1 MTDLKYLTSSIYPLL
16 EYKEQEPYIEVEE
29 M

>member
-1 MTDLKYLTSSIYPLL
+1 MTDLKYFPSSIYPLL
-16 EYKEQEPYIEVEE
+16 EYKEREPYIEVEE